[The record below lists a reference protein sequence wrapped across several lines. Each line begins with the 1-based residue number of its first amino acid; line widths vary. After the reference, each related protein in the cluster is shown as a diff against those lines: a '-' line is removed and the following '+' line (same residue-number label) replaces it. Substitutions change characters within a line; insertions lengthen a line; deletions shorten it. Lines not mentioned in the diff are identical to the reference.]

1 MKIQKNTILGA
12 MIQATKKT
20 TMWIIPPE
28 GPIQEREIDAC
39 PEYAEIRDIVGG
51 TIEIVRV
58 IVDGIE
64 TELICNDNGMLF
76 DLPENPRALSR
87 VEHTDALMPRL
98 YGTVII
104 FSEPTVI

>member
-1 MKIQKNTILGA
+1 
-12 MIQATKKT
+12 MIQTAKKT

-28 GPIQEREIDAC
+28 GLIQEREIDAC
-39 PEYAEIRDIVGG
+39 PEYAELSEIVGG
-51 TIEIVRV
+51 SIQIVNV
-58 IVDGIE
+58 VVGGVA
-64 TELICNDNGMLF
+64 TELICNEEGMLF

-87 VEHTDALMPRL
+87 VERTNALMPRL

>member
-1 MKIQKNTILGA
+1 
-12 MIQATKKT
+12 MIQTAKKT

-28 GPIQEREIDAC
+28 GLIQEREIDAC
-39 PEYAEIRDIVGG
+39 PEYAELSEIVGG
-51 TIEIVRV
+51 MIEIVRV
-58 IVDGIE
+58 VVDGIE
-64 TELICNDNGMLF
+64 TELICNENGTFLF

-87 VEHTDALMPRL
+87 VDHTDALMPHL